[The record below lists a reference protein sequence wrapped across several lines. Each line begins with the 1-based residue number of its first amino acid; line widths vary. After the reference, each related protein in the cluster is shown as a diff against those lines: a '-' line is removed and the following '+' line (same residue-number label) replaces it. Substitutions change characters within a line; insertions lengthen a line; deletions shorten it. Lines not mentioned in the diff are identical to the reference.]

1 MGKLKE
7 KVLFGRPK
15 SRWKNNVKINHEE
28 IVWEGMNF
36 IDLSQN
42 LHE

>member
-1 MGKLKE
+1 MAKLKE

-15 SRWKNNVKINHEE
+15 IRWKNNVKINHKE
-28 IVWEGMNF
+28 IIWEGMNF
-36 IDLSQN
+36 IDLSQD